1 MAGNTSQ
8 TFDSDGHK
16 TPYDR
21 LSNTSLLKYPKY
33 SRRKRSRTLPA
44 EYPTAPLDNNIP
56 RKFVINRAK
65 RPSCGLPGHIVNY
78 NVLMIEEEFDDIF
91 TNFYAIVGEDITRIR
106 DEDFSEHDWYW
117 SRYNNQ
123 IGWAACQPGW
133 IGDVWVNSGSD
144 PKTEFKT
151 NARGCGIASVLTQLC
166 LLDPKLNGRNKE
178 RGNSAI
184 GMLNKVADLKGYVKK
199 IKEDC
204 KQFVGLDNVPDPKS
218 GAFAYFSAA
227 IREDYGEMLVQQKE
241 KRPGLRPKLQ
251 SFSIYDPE
259 DAKKHYDPK
268 TGNIGQ
274 CGCNDYV
281 CKAHGA
287 HLFFCKF

>member
-8 TFDSDGHK
+8 TFYSDGHK

-65 RPSCGLPGHIVNY
+65 RPSCGLPGHVSY
-78 NVLMIEEEFDDIF
+78 TVLMIEEEFDDIF

-123 IGWAACQPGW
+123 IGWAAC
-133 IGDVWVNSGSD
+133 
-144 PKTEFKT
+144 
-151 NARGCGIASVLTQLC
+151 
-166 LLDPKLNGRNKE
+166 
-178 RGNSAI
+178 
-184 GMLNKVADLKGYVKK
+184 
-199 IKEDC
+199 
-204 KQFVGLDNVPDPKS
+204 
-218 GAFAYFSAA
+218 
-227 IREDYGEMLVQQKE
+227 
-241 KRPGLRPKLQ
+241 
-251 SFSIYDPE
+251 
-259 DAKKHYDPK
+259 
-268 TGNIGQ
+268 
-274 CGCNDYV
+274 
-281 CKAHGA
+281 
-287 HLFFCKF
+287 